1 MNIIDKNNKIFKSE
15 EYVKDKFLFAIL
27 EKKINDPNAKIMSDG
42 ENYIITNESE
52 ERGPWIWT
60 KDNFDNIKLKEIE
73 ELIRL
78 YLVKDKMTF
87 TCKKELY
94 NMLIED
100 GFKLVDKSDYFEMG
114 FMRCDKLK
122 EPKANDGR
130 LSKAKAEE
138 REIIADYICRF
149 NDFMDESVKE
159 HKPTEEEMK
168 KYFLEKADE
177 EIANDKFF
185 VLRNNEDKIVSMAHY
200 KVSTDGTAKVG
211 LVYTPDEERGK
222 GYAAKIV
229 HDITAILLEN
239 GYIPVLYT
247 DQNYPNSNKA
257 YFNAG
262 YENGGTLVNFSC
274 NKELLKKD
282 EEIVK

>member
-15 EYVKDKFLFAIL
+15 EYVKDKFLFTIF

-200 KVSTDGTAKVG
+200 KVSPDGTAKVG

-222 GYAAKIV
+222 GYAGRA
-229 HDITAILLEN
+229 
-239 GYIPVLYT
+239 
-247 DQNYPNSNKA
+247 
-257 YFNAG
+257 
-262 YENGGTLVNFSC
+262 
-274 NKELLKKD
+274 
-282 EEIVK
+282 